1 VVAVLGMASPYVSA
15 GAPYATPLPAQPTAT
30 SVAAE
35 QLVSALAYSL
45 NRLGDLTSRVPGS
58 AIAWRYLKASH
69 QDDPFRTV
77 LELLLVFFIVR
88 TYLMAR
94 TKGESSGKNFVA
106 LSEKVSRASLGLV
119 AGREL
124 RCGRRADL
132 HLTDFAR

>member
-1 VVAVLGMASPYVSA
+1 MASPYVSA
-15 GAPYATPLPAQPTAT
+15 GASYATPLPAQPTAT

-35 QLVSALAYSL
+35 QLVAALSYSL
-45 NRLGDLTSRVPGS
+45 TRLGDLTSRVPGS

-106 LSEKVSRASLGLV
+106 LSEKVSPSCTHPRVVSLRRGIN
-119 AGREL
+119 
-124 RCGRRADL
+124 RRADL
-132 HLTDFAR
+132 CVRVAD